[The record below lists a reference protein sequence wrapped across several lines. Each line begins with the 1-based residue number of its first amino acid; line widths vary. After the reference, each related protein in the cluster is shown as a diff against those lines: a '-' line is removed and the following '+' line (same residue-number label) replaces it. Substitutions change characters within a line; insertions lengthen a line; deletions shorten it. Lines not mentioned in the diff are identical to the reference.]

1 MRHEAVQRHAR
12 QHFIY
17 DPRFVDP
24 LPIWFFDPDSL
35 TQRELVRGTGTG
47 RNRVWFFHLDGAA
60 LVLRHYWRGGVI
72 ARLTSDTYAWT
83 GRDRTR
89 GFREWRLLAFL
100 RRNRLPV
107 PTPVAARARRHGLV
121 YRADLV
127 TAAIP
132 GAVPLDSR
140 LRQAGLEAEL
150 WKRIGTIIGRFHGVG
165 ACHADLNVRN
175 ILLDEE
181 DVPWLIDWDQ
191 GRLRRPARGW
201 QQSNLDR
208 LRRSLAKDPLLEAA
222 ARRGWESLLSGY
234 TGV

>member
-1 MRHEAVQRHAR
+1 MRHETVQRRAQH
-12 QHFIY
+12 HFIH
-17 DPRFVDP
+17 DPRFVGP
-24 LPIWFFDPDSL
+24 LPIWFFDPDTL
-35 TQRELVRGTGTG
+35 TQRELVSGTGTG
-47 RNRVWFFHLDGAA
+47 RNRVWFFHLDETA

-72 ARLTSDTYAWT
+72 ARITSDTYVWT

-89 GFREWRLLAFL
+89 AFREWRLLAYL
-100 RRNRLPV
+100 RQNRLPV
-107 PTPVAARARRHGLV
+107 PAPVAARVRRHGLV

-132 GAVPLDSR
+132 GAVPLDRR
-140 LRQAGLEAEL
+140 LRQEGLEVGL
-150 WKRIGTIIGRFHGVG
+150 WKRIGTVLGRFHAAG

-181 DVPWLIDWDQ
+181 DAPWLIDWDR

-208 LRRSLAKDPLLEAA
+208 LRRSLAKDSVLEAA
-222 ARRGWESLLSGY
+222 AQRGWESLLSGY
-234 TGV
+234 TCV